1 MKIENA
7 FDTHLKVNE
16 SIPSEI
22 RDAAIDVN
30 DTLNIAWL
38 SAQSIFEDKASPEI
52 AIEIY
57 NLMQERLNL
66 KKVD

>member
-7 FDTHLKVNE
+7 FDIHLKVNK

-22 RDAAIDVN
+22 RDAAVDVN

-66 KKVD
+66 KKAD